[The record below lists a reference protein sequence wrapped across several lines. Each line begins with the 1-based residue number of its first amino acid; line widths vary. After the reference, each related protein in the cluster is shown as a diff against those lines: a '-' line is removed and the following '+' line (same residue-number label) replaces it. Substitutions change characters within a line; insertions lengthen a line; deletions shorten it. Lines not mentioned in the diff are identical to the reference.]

1 MNYAAVFNYEV
12 FEDPTEYAT
21 HLTQVAEG
29 ATLAAI
35 DLETTGMDPHAELRW
50 NGELRHAFIVSIS
63 VTVHSPAGEW
73 TGVLPYPEPEALVRI
88 MEALDS
94 VPTVVAH
101 NALYEMQWLQAV
113 TGRFPRVT
121 DDTLLMA
128 KCWHGAA
135 HSGLKPL
142 VIQLYGHD
150 YGIDVRPSF
159 LQKALQKDAEE
170 VWRYN
175 ALDTA
180 YTARLY
186 RDVSAAMTPREM
198 RVYREAFLPAIP
210 VLAELNTCGLAV
222 DQELAAEVTGELE
235 AAVEAAEARFA
246 ALVPPREDGKAWN
259 PNSSRQLSE
268 LFYEVLELP
277 VQTNARGN
285 PSTDKNV
292 LAEMDHPAA
301 AALLALREALNMLN
315 KTRTYGSYERL
326 PAIYGFGTQ
335 TGRLSCHSENAQQ
348 IPRNKRVRGI
358 FTAAPGNLLVVADY
372 SQVELRLAAA
382 ISGDAGM
389 LQAYRGDRKADL
401 HTATARRV
409 LGVTGEVEK
418 AARSS
423 AKAINFGFLY
433 GMGARSFRSYA
444 RTAYEME
451 LSEDEAAAMRRSFFE
466 AYPGLLTWHQRVR
479 DELAANASGDITGIT
494 LATGHCLAW
503 DGYAK
508 GRGRVERQAINAA
521 VQGVAAV
528 LLYRA
533 LVSADRMIQTGFAGE
548 ARLVATVH
556 DSMLYEVAE
565 DAVDDFI
572 PALQDVMEDAEALL
586 EPLGTGP
593 LGIPLLAEV
602 KADTHWVDD

>member
-1 MNYAAVFNYEV
+1 MNYATDFDYGV
-12 FEDPTEYAT
+12 FEDPAEYLSRLAQAT
-21 HLTQVAEG
+21 EG

-63 VTVHSPAGEW
+63 VTVHGPAGEW
-73 TGVLPYPEPEALVRI
+73 TGVLPYPEPEALVGI
-88 MEALDS
+88 MEVLEQL
-94 VPTVVAH
+94 PTVVAH
-101 NALYEMQWLQAV
+101 NALYEMQWLHAV
-113 TGRFPRVT
+113 TGHFPRIT
-121 DDTLLMA
+121 DDSLLLA

-135 HSGLKPL
+135 HSGLKAL

-159 LQKALQKDAEE
+159 LQKALQKDADK

-186 RDVSAAMTPREM
+186 RDVSAAMAPSEL

-210 VLAELNTCGLAV
+210 VLAELNTGGLAV
-222 DQELAAEVTGELE
+222 DRDLTAEVIGELE
-235 AAVEAAEARFA
+235 AEVEAAAARFA
-246 ALVPPREDGKAWN
+246 SLVPPREDGKPWN
-259 PNSSRQLSE
+259 PGSSKQLNH
-268 LFYEVLELP
+268 LFYEVLDLP
-277 VQTNARGN
+277 RQLNAKGN
-285 PSTDKNV
+285 LSTDKAA
-292 LAEMDHPAA
+292 LAQMDHPAA
-301 AALLALREALNMLN
+301 PALLALRGALNLLN
-315 KTRTYGSYERL
+315 KATTYSRYDRL
-326 PAIYGFGTQ
+326 PAVYGFGTQ

-348 IPRNKRVRGI
+348 IPRDKRVRGL

-389 LQAYRGDRKADL
+389 LAAYRGDPGADL

-409 LGVTGEVEK
+409 LGITGDVPKE
-418 AARSS
+418 ARTRS
-423 AKAINFGFLY
+423 KAINFGFLY
-433 GMGARSFRSYA
+433 GMGSRSFREYA
-444 RTAYEME
+444 LTAYGLE
-451 LSEDEAAAMRRSFFE
+451 LSNVEAADMRRAFFV
-466 AYPGLLTWHQRVR
+466 AYPGLLAWHQRVR
-479 DELAANASGDITGIT
+479 DELAANANGDVTGVT

-503 DGYAK
+503 DGYAR
-508 GRGRVERQAINAA
+508 GRGRVERQAINAT

-533 LVSADRMIQTGFAGE
+533 LASADRMIQTGFAGE
-548 ARLVATVH
+548 ARLVGTVH
-556 DSMLYEVAE
+556 DSLLYEVAE

-572 PALQDVMEDAEALL
+572 PALQEVMEDAAALL

-593 LGIPLLAEV
+593 LGVPLV
-602 KADTHWVDD
+602 ADVAVGSHWRD